1 MSGPTHTEE
10 SLLSCFF
17 LTRQVPILGLCF
29 VIFSLGFLLFDEVS
43 ATISVEVVVDTG
55 APVIS
60 DN

>member
-1 MSGPTHTEE
+1 M
-10 SLLSCFF
+10 
-17 LTRQVPILGLCF
+17 LGLCF

-43 ATISVEVVVDTG
+43 ATIGVEVVIDVG